1 MERIIFLGTI
11 DFDMIRFF
19 LLLGVRHFFYIFFM
33 GILVFLSLNSGVR
46 AERIS
51 NGVAV
56 FAGLDKITGR
66 TTRFEVTLGKI
77 YQYGA
82 LQVTPRACYT
92 SSKDEPTRTTGF
104 VEVNEVTLDKK
115 IRRIFTGWM
124 FADSPGLN
132 AVEHPIYDVWLK
144 DCKQDSQDL
153 PLQ

>member
-1 MERIIFLGTI
+1 
-11 DFDMIRFF
+11 MIFF
-19 LLLGVRHFFYIFFM
+19 LLPRLRHIFCACFIGIGV
-33 GILVFLSLNSGVR
+33 ILSSKGGVQ

-51 NGVAV
+51 NGIAV
-56 FAGLDKITGR
+56 FAGLDKITAR
-66 TTRFEVTLGKI
+66 TTRFEVSLGEI

-144 DCKQDSQDL
+144 DCKQNSQNL

>member
-1 MERIIFLGTI
+1 M
-11 DFDMIRFF
+11 RFF
-19 LLLGVRHFFYIFFM
+19 LLLGVRHFIYIFFM

-92 SSKDEPTRTTGF
+92 SSKGEATRTTGF

-144 DCKQDSQDL
+144 DCKQNSQDL

>member
-1 MERIIFLGTI
+1 MRAFLG
-11 DFDMIRFF
+11 
-19 LLLGVRHFFYIFFM
+19 LGLRHFFCRFFM
-33 GILVFLSLNSGVR
+33 GVVVVFSTVCGVQ

-51 NGVAV
+51 NGIAV

-66 TTRFEVTLGKI
+66 TTRFEVSLGEA

-104 VEVNEVTLDKK
+104 IEVNEMMLDKK
-115 IRRIFTGWM
+115 VRRIFTGWM

-144 DCKQDSQDL
+144 DCKQNSQNL
-153 PLQ
+153 SVQ

>member
-1 MERIIFLGTI
+1 MK
-11 DFDMIRFF
+11 FF
-19 LLLGVRHFFYIFFM
+19 LVSGLRRFFYIFFV
-33 GILVFLSLNSGVR
+33 GVIVVLSLDFGVQ

-51 NGVAV
+51 NGIAV

-66 TTRFEVTLGKI
+66 TTRFEVSLGKI

-92 SSKDEPTRTTGF
+92 SSKNEPARTTGF
-104 VEVNEVTLDKK
+104 VEVNEITLDKK
-115 IRRIFTGWM
+115 VRRIFTGWM

-144 DCKQDSQDL
+144 DCKQSSQNI

>member
-1 MERIIFLGTI
+1 M
-11 DFDMIRFF
+11 RFF
-19 LLLGVRHFFYIFFM
+19 LLLGLRNFIYIFLM

-51 NGVAV
+51 NGIAI

-66 TTRFEVTLGKI
+66 TTRFEVSLGEI

-82 LQVTPRACYT
+82 LQVIPRACYT

-104 VEVNEVTLDKK
+104 VEVNEITLDKK

-144 DCKQDSQDL
+144 DCKQSSQI

>member
-1 MERIIFLGTI
+1 MAVVVVMSSAG
-11 DFDMIRFF
+11 
-19 LLLGVRHFFYIFFM
+19 GVQ
-33 GILVFLSLNSGVR
+33 

-51 NGVAV
+51 NGIAV

-66 TTRFEVTLGKI
+66 TTHFEVSLGKV

-82 LQVTPRACYT
+82 LQVMPRACYT

-104 VEVNEVTLDKK
+104 IEVNEVTLDKK

-144 DCKQDSQDL
+144 DCKQSS
-153 PLQ
+153 

>member
-1 MERIIFLGTI
+1 MRVFLVLGLR
-11 DFDMIRFF
+11 RFF
-19 LLLGVRHFFYIFFM
+19 CLLFMEIIVVMFSAGGVQ
-33 GILVFLSLNSGVR
+33 

-51 NGVAV
+51 NGIAV

-66 TTRFEVTLGKI
+66 TTRFEVSLGKV
-77 YQYGA
+77 YRYGA
-82 LQVTPRACYT
+82 LQVMPRACYT

-104 VEVNEVTLDKK
+104 IEVNEVTLDKK

-144 DCKQDSQDL
+144 DCKQS
-153 PLQ
+153 

>member
-1 MERIIFLGTI
+1 MLGLR
-11 DFDMIRFF
+11 RFF
-19 LLLGVRHFFYIFFM
+19 CLLFIEIIVVMSSARE
-33 GILVFLSLNSGVR
+33 VQ

-51 NGVAV
+51 NGIAV

-66 TTRFEVTLGKI
+66 TTRFEVSLGEI

-82 LQVTPRACYT
+82 LQVMPRACYT
-92 SSKDEPTRTTGF
+92 SSKDEATRTTGF
-104 VEVNEVTLDKK
+104 IEVNEVTLDKK

-144 DCKQDSQDL
+144 DCKQS
-153 PLQ
+153 

>member
-1 MERIIFLGTI
+1 M
-11 DFDMIRFF
+11 MRFF
-19 LLLGVRHFFYIFFM
+19 LLLGLRHFIYIFLM
-33 GILVFLSLNSGVR
+33 EILVFLSLNSGVR

-51 NGVAV
+51 NGIAI

-66 TTRFEVTLGKI
+66 TTRFEVSLGEI

-82 LQVTPRACYT
+82 LQVIPRACYT

-104 VEVNEVTLDKK
+104 VEVNEITLDKK
-115 IRRIFTGWM
+115 VRRIFTGWM

-144 DCKQDSQDL
+144 DCKQSFQI

>member
-1 MERIIFLGTI
+1 M
-11 DFDMIRFF
+11 RFF

-66 TTRFEVTLGKI
+66 TTRFEVPLGKI

>member
-1 MERIIFLGTI
+1 
-11 DFDMIRFF
+11 MIRFF
-19 LLLGVRHFFYIFFM
+19 LLLGGKRFLYFFLM
-33 GILVFLSLNSGVR
+33 GILVFLSLNSGVQ

-51 NGVAV
+51 NGIAV

-66 TTRFEVTLGKI
+66 TTRFEVTLGEF

-144 DCKQDSQDL
+144 DCKQNSQDL

>member
-1 MERIIFLGTI
+1 M
-11 DFDMIRFF
+11 MRFF
-19 LLLGVRHFFYIFFM
+19 LLLGVRHFLYIFLM

-51 NGVAV
+51 NGIAV

-144 DCKQDSQDL
+144 DCKQNSQDL
-153 PLQ
+153 LLQ

>member
-1 MERIIFLGTI
+1 MRVFLVLGLR
-11 DFDMIRFF
+11 RFF
-19 LLLGVRHFFYIFFM
+19 CLLFMAIVVIMSSAGGVQ
-33 GILVFLSLNSGVR
+33 

-51 NGVAV
+51 NGIAV

-66 TTRFEVTLGKI
+66 TTRFEVSLGKV

-82 LQVTPRACYT
+82 LQVMPRACYT

-104 VEVNEVTLDKK
+104 IEVNEVTLDKK

-144 DCKQDSQDL
+144 DCKQS
-153 PLQ
+153 

>member
-1 MERIIFLGTI
+1 MAVVVVMSSAG
-11 DFDMIRFF
+11 
-19 LLLGVRHFFYIFFM
+19 GVQ
-33 GILVFLSLNSGVR
+33 

-51 NGVAV
+51 NGIAV

-66 TTRFEVTLGKI
+66 TTRFEVSLGKV

-82 LQVTPRACYT
+82 LQVMPRACYT

-104 VEVNEVTLDKK
+104 IEVNEVTLDKK

-144 DCKQDSQDL
+144 DCKQSS
-153 PLQ
+153 